1 MTPKITV
8 LVAVYNAEKYLRD
21 CLDSLLGQ
29 TLREIQVL
37 CVDDASTDH
46 SWAILQEYAI
56 LDNRIEIIHLNKN
69 GGQAQARNVALKLA
83 KGLYTC
89 FLDSDDWLSP
99 DALEK
104 VVLKFGEDSEYDS
117 VLFRTKYSWEDGKC
131 WRLEDYPMKD
141 FRCRTGKDAFVASLN
156 WKIHGIYAVKTAIH
170 LRFPYDETCHSYS
183 DDNTTRLHY
192 ISSRKVATC
201 EGIYYYRQ
209 HDSSVTHQ
217 VSVHRFDYLKA
228 NASMKRQLLE
238 LHVEPKY
245 LSLYENHRWL
255 NLISLCQ
262 FAIKNKSLLSKK
274 DFEYAKKCLVETW
287 ESIETNA
294 LEPRNQYKLGY
305 VPFHCYFLPHAWCWQ
320 LFSIEQHLY
329 YLLRK
334 WSGRMPKDL

>member
-1 MTPKITV
+1 MVPKITV

-21 CLDSLLGQ
+21 CLDSLVGQ
-29 TLREIQVL
+29 TLKEIQVV

-46 SWAILQEYAI
+46 SWSILQEYAT
-56 LDNRIEIIHLNKN
+56 LDKRIEIIHLDKN
-69 GGQAQARNVALKLA
+69 GGQANARNIALKLA

-99 DALEK
+99 DALEQA
-104 VVLKFGEDSEYDS
+104 VLKFEEDPEYDS
-117 VLFRTKYSWEDGKC
+117 VLFHCKYSWTDAGI
-131 WRLEDYPMKD
+131 WRMEDYPMKA
-141 FRCRTGKDAFVASLN
+141 FRYLIGKEAFVASLN

-209 HDSSVTHQ
+209 HSSSVTHQ
-217 VSVHRFDYLKA
+217 VSAHRFDYLKA
-228 NASMKRQLLE
+228 NASMKRQLME
-238 LHVEPKY
+238 LQVEPKY
-245 LSLYENHRWL
+245 LRLYENHRWL

-262 FAIKNKSLLSKK
+262 FAIHNQFLLSKI
-274 DFEYAKKCLVETW
+274 DNEVAKKCLLETW
-287 ESIETNA
+287 ESIETDA
-294 LEPRNQYKLGY
+294 LEPRNHYKLGY
-305 VPFHCYFLPHAWCWQ
+305 VPFHSALLPHTWCWR
-320 LFSIEQHLY
+320 LFSIEQRLY

-334 WSGRMPKDL
+334 WSGRMPKD